1 MTTTRDIE
9 DLLKTLLAEAG
20 EFRFDVCALDSD
32 PSIDAFVES
41 RLHECRAET
50 FEERGL
56 LTSDAGI
63 VLSLADGSEFQI
75 TIVRSR

>member
-1 MTTTRDIE
+1 MTTAQDIV
-9 DLLKTLLAEAG
+9 DLLQTLLFEAWEYEDG
-20 EFRFDVCALDSD
+20 ESPLYG
-32 PSIDAFVES
+32 
-41 RLHECRAET
+41 CRTST

-56 LTSDAGI
+56 LTSDEGI

>member
-1 MTTTRDIE
+1 MTTAQDIV
-9 DLLKTLLAEAG
+9 DLLQTLLFEAWEYEDG
-20 EFRFDVCALDSD
+20 EGPLYG
-32 PSIDAFVES
+32 
-41 RLHECRAET
+41 CRTST

-56 LTSDAGI
+56 LTSDEGI

>member
-1 MTTTRDIE
+1 MTTAQDIV
-9 DLLKTLLAEAG
+9 DLLQTLLFEAWEYGDG
-20 EFRFDVCALDSD
+20 EGPLCG
-32 PSIDAFVES
+32 
-41 RLHECRAET
+41 CRTST

-75 TIVRSR
+75 TVVRSR